1 MFVQAEAF
9 VVPPPLFGIVMIFVR
24 FETKGNRSVFR
35 DAEFVG
41 VFEFL
46 DELGGIV
53 DVG

>member
-9 VVPPPLFGIVMIFVR
+9 VVPPPLFGIEMIFIR
-24 FETKGNRSVFR
+24 LEAEGNRSVFR
-35 DAEFVG
+35 DAGFVG